1 MTKSNGTYIT
11 LKEASI
17 LIGKSCSTVY
27 RLGQLNLIPWKRE
40 MVEGNEM
47 IMFDRPA
54 LMEFFDGKG
63 KEQSLTKSEVKEVI
77 EQYFEARETQKM
89 KPLEQQAFYRV
100 GRLESENSFLKE
112 KLETVIGENTE
123 LREKYKAL
131 EGPAEKLKEVE
142 EENKK
147 LKEDLKLLPAS
158 PGEVSRI
165 LLENASNMR
174 ILQTTNTREREK
186 LAKEKDS
193 LRDSLLRQEEYIDF
207 QEKKITE
214 LEEKLQREEEEKCRI
229 AEAWKEK
236 VEELE
241 RPWWAKIF
249 GYKKKK
255 G

>member
-1 MTKSNGTYIT
+1 MTKTNGAYIT
-11 LKEASI
+11 LKEASA
-17 LIGKSCSTVY
+17 LTGKSCSTVY

-40 MVEGNEM
+40 MVEGNEI

-54 LMEFFDGKG
+54 LIEFFEGNG
-63 KEQSLTKSEVKEVI
+63 REQSLTKTEVREVI
-77 EQYFEARETQKM
+77 EEYFEARETQLM

-112 KLETVIGENTE
+112 KLETVIEENRE

-147 LKEDLKLLPAS
+147 LKEDLNLLPAS
-158 PGEVSRI
+158 PGEVNRI
-165 LLENASNMR
+165 LLENVSNMKTKTGE
-174 ILQTTNTREREK
+174 IEK
-186 LAKEKDS
+186 LEKEKDS
-193 LRDSLLRQEEYIDF
+193 LRDGLLRQEEYIDF

-214 LEEKLQREEEEKCRI
+214 LEEKLRREEEEKFRV

-241 RPWWAKIF
+241 RPWWSKIF
-249 GYKKKK
+249 GYKKKQC
-255 G
+255 